1 MHIRRLKRK
10 CSVRGCK
17 CTDTVSISH
26 TREPGNTVII
36 CASCLKTAAA
46 EVDNPISAP
55 IQRVS
60 PAEAPPL
67 FFNSTVRATEPV
79 AELANTDD
87 LADDLVNDLAND
99 LANTSAES
107 VEESV
112 EELAT
117 EFKCEHCGQ
126 VCRTELGLQKHIAAK
141 HKDAV

>member
-46 EVDNPISAP
+46 EVDNPMSAP

-67 FFNSTVRATEPV
+67 FFNSTIRATEPV
-79 AELANTDD
+79 AELAKTDDLADAVADD
-87 LADDLVNDLAND
+87 LADDLAD
-99 LANTSAES
+99 TSAEA
-107 VEESV
+107 V

-126 VCRTELGLQKHIAAK
+126 VCKTELGLQKHIAAK